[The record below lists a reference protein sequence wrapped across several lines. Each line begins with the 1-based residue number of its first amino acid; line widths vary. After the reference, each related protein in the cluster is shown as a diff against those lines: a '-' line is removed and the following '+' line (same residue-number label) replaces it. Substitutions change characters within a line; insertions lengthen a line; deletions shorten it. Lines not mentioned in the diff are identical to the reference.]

1 MSNKQ
6 VIDYIKDWLNKK
18 RIKSYFKGKLKK
30 EKYIRMKER
39 DVYIFCNK
47 LVELID
53 NNIE

>member
-6 VIDYIKDWLNKK
+6 VMDYIKDWLNKK
-18 RIKSYFKGKLKK
+18 RIKSYFKDKLKG
-30 EKYIRMKER
+30 ERYIKMKES
-39 DVYIFCNK
+39 DFYIFCNK